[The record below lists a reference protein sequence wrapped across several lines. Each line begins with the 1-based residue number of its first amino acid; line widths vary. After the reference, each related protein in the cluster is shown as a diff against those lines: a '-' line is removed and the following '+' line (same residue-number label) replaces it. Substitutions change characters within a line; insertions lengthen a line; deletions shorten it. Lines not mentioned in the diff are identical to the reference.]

1 MTNINQLTNLT
12 DGFFLLF
19 LAVSGNFIAET
30 MGCQVQYYFTNNIF
44 IKNII
49 LLLLIYFSINFTQ
62 KQNDNISPFSH
73 ILYTFILWAFFIIFS
88 KLSIKYVYILIIILF
103 LLLVIRKQKDYEY
116 KKTDNNSEKDKS
128 NNKYTNIE
136 NALLILLITVLTFGF
151 INYLIIKKKEFKSKF
166 NIFKF
171 LFDNTKCDRIK

>member
-1 MTNINQLTNLT
+1 MININQLTNLT

-19 LAVSGNFIAET
+19 LAVSGNFISQT
-30 MGCQVQYYFTNNIF
+30 MGCEVQYYFKNNIF

-49 LLLLIYFSINFTQ
+49 LLLLIYFTINFTQ
-62 KQNDNISPFSH
+62 KQNH

-116 KKTDNNSEKDKS
+116 KKTDNNSVKDKT
-128 NNKYTNIE
+128 NNKYTNVE
-136 NALLILLITVLTFGF
+136 NALLILLISLLTLGF
-151 INYLIIKKKEFKSKF
+151 INYLIIKKKQFKSKF

-171 LFDNTKCDRIK
+171 LFDNTKCDRLK